1 MGFKKKSYSSDMIY
15 GGVAPYCQHNAELAM
30 FFLFLFFLVDLFAH
44 HQQYDLRTP
53 FPLSM
58 KDV

>member
-1 MGFKKKSYSSDMIY
+1 
-15 GGVAPYCQHNAELAM
+15 
-30 FFLFLFFLVDLFAH
+30 VDLFAH

-58 KDV
+58 KDVWDFQPYVT